1 MRKRKANINA
11 IVDSNGNQH
20 DGDIYKAGKLQTIY
34 SYSKVLDNTVYYKG
48 TKVYMPEYEDV
59 NNGNPI
65 YYTTSDVNRRGT
77 ERKKCLYNCTKYE
90 GKLYDADGEQ
100 VNRYDA
106 YYYGTWADVLYESG
120 SKLTKATGFKRI
132 KEGEQWSYTPIGSAA
147 NNLYERQPDDDYQV
161 TLLGEKCSLQLSELS
176 TKNVSALITS
186 VATEE

>member
-1 MRKRKANINA
+1 MRKRKANTNA

-48 TKVYMPEYEDV
+48 TKQTVQGYSDV
-59 NNGNPI
+59 NNGKAI
-65 YYTTSDVNRRGT
+65 YYSTSSGYKTGT
-77 ERKKCLYNCTKYE
+77 SHTARYDYYKYD

-100 VNRYDA
+100 VNRSTTYF
-106 YYYGTWADVLYESG
+106 YGGTEKTLYERGSSLTSVSG
-120 SKLTKATGFKRI
+120 WKRADD
-132 KEGEQWSYTPIGSAA
+132 EENWTYTPIGSAA

-161 TLLGEKCSLQLSELS
+161 TLLGEKCSLQLSEIS